1 MISLFGYFYFFSKD
15 ARWKDQANAYY
26 IHNLASTPYQKGTGK
41 LFFSYLEDF
50 PSFTS
55 TVFSVHSPLFSGT

>member
-15 ARWKDQANAYY
+15 ARWKDQANAYF

-41 LFFSYLEDF
+41 IFFSYLEDF
-50 PSFTS
+50 AKKKEKNI
-55 TVFSVHSPLFSGT
+55 